1 MTSGFLDVLTLLLDR
16 DVEFLVI
23 GGVACALNGFVRATE
38 DVDILVDT
46 SEANV
51 SRLLAA
57 LESWGDGF
65 ARELS
70 QSDFEPLPGA
80 VRLVED
86 FPLDI
91 FTVVAGKRFADYAGR
106 ARRSPGGIRYLA
118 PRDLIETKQGTRRER
133 DQIDILA
140 LQRLLADEDEAD

>member
-1 MTSGFLDVLTLLLDR
+1 MTSGFLDLLKLLLDR
-16 DVEFLVI
+16 EVDFLVI

-46 SEANV
+46 AEANLD
-51 SRLLAA
+51 RLLEA
-57 LESWGDGF
+57 LASWGEGY
-65 ARELS
+65 ARELDAE
-70 QSDFEPLPGA
+70 DFGLVPGA

-91 FTVVAGKRFADYAGR
+91 FTVVSGRTFADYAPQ
-106 ARRSPGGIRYLA
+106 ARRSAGGIRYLA
-118 PRDLIETKQGTRRER
+118 PSDLIRTKQGTHREK

-140 LQRLLADEDEAD
+140 LQRLVGAPEGDD